1 MKIREDK
8 NEPTVEEQDTSKY
21 FEDIK
26 NDRAALRQ
34 FFTAMPKGGDLHNH
48 LTGSAY
54 AETYFEM
61 AAKKEMYVNMKTGK
75 LYKDKPSEVETIRL
89 SKDMDDLHNHRMELI
104 DKWSIRNFQP
114 YKYPLGPDEYF
125 FGTFGL
131 LSALTSDI
139 DDLAHLMREL
149 KKRAVKEN
157 VQYLEVMASSPHVPE
172 YCFLDEADYKKYD
185 TDLKSYVK
193 KGDDDKA
200 KALLGEIYDLIDT
213 KATEAAADYLEFIK
227 QLDEK
232 SRIDEEAWETTT
244 DNGKRKLLCRYQGY
258 SSRGGEPLKVF
269 AQLYVV
275 HKACLLSSDE
285 KENLLVGCN
294 IVAAENG
301 EKSMLYYHL
310 HMQMFAVLADKQNEN
325 KGEVKVNT
333 SLHAGELTLG
343 LTRPEHLTYH
353 IDQAVN
359 IAGANRIGHG
369 VDLPFESNSNEILK
383 TMKKEPEGETEDKPT
398 GIPVEINLTSNEFI
412 LGVKD
417 SEHPILLYH
426 KAGVPIIISTDDPGI
441 LRTSLTEQYT
451 LATLRYG
458 FSYPEIKEFVKN
470 SILYGFL
477 GYEDKEQLKSELE
490 NLFKD
495 FEATIRENHPQ
506 PTLI

>member
-1 MKIREDK
+1 MKTREDK

-61 AAKKEMYVNMKTGK
+61 AAKKEMYVDMTTGK
-75 LYKDKPSEVETIRL
+75 LYKDKPEGIKVVRL

-193 KGDDDKA
+193 KGNDDKA

-232 SRIDEEAWETTT
+232 SRIDEEVPDAAT
-244 DNGKRKLLCRYQGY
+244 DDDNKPDNEPDNRKLLCRYQGY
-258 SSRGGEPLKVF
+258 TSRSGEPLKVF
-269 AQLYVV
+269 AQLCVV
-275 HKACLLSSDE
+275 HKACQQSKCD
-285 KENLLVGCN
+285 LLVGYN

-310 HMQMFAVLADKQNEN
+310 HMLMFAWLSKKLTE
-325 KGEVKVNT
+325 VNT

-458 FSYPEIKEFVKN
+458 FSYPEIKEFVNN
-470 SILYGFL
+470 SIRYGFL

-495 FEATIRENHPQ
+495 FEATIQENNSQ

>member
-1 MKIREDK
+1 MKIRENG
-8 NEPTVEEQDTSKY
+8 NEFTTDEQSTSDY
-21 FEDIK
+21 FERIK
-26 NDRAALRQ
+26 NNPAALRQ

-185 TDLKSYVK
+185 TDLKYYVK
-193 KGDDDKA
+193 KGNDDKA

-232 SRIDEEAWETTT
+232 SRIDEETWETMT

-325 KGEVKVNT
+325 KGEVKVKT

-359 IAGANRIGHG
+359 MTKVRRIGHG
-369 VDLPFESNSNEILK
+369 VDLPFEPNSKEILK
-383 TMKKEPEGETEDKPT
+383 TMKDHA
-398 GIPVEINLTSNEFI
+398 ISVEINLTSNEFI

-417 SEHPILLYH
+417 SEHPIMLYH
-426 KAGVPIIISTDDPGI
+426 KAGVPIVISTDDPGI

-458 FSYPEIKEFVKN
+458 FSYFEIRDFADN
-470 SILYGFL
+470 SILCSFL
-477 GYEDKEQLKSELE
+477 NLKEFNKLRVEYCKLS
-490 NLFKD
+490 KD

>member
-1 MKIREDK
+1 M
-8 NEPTVEEQDTSKY
+8 
-21 FEDIK
+21 
-26 NDRAALRQ
+26 
-34 FFTAMPKGGDLHNH
+34 
-48 LTGSAY
+48 
-54 AETYFEM
+54 
-61 AAKKEMYVNMKTGK
+61 
-75 LYKDKPSEVETIRL
+75 
-89 SKDMDDLHNHRMELI
+89 
-104 DKWSIRNFQP
+104 
-114 YKYPLGPDEYF
+114 
-125 FGTFGL
+125 
-131 LSALTSDI
+131 
-139 DDLAHLMREL
+139 
-149 KKRAVKEN
+149 
-157 VQYLEVMASSPHVPE
+157 
-172 YCFLDEADYKKYD
+172 
-185 TDLKSYVK
+185 
-193 KGDDDKA
+193 
-200 KALLGEIYDLIDT
+200 
-213 KATEAAADYLEFIK
+213 
-227 QLDEK
+227 
-232 SRIDEEAWETTT
+232 
-244 DNGKRKLLCRYQGY
+244 
-258 SSRGGEPLKVF
+258 
-269 AQLYVV
+269 
-275 HKACLLSSDE
+275 
-285 KENLLVGCN
+285 LVGCN

-325 KGEVKVNT
+325 KDEVKVNT

-369 VDLPFESNSNEILK
+369 VDLPFEPNSNEILK
-383 TMKKEPEGETEDKPT
+383 TMKKEPEGEPEDKPT

-458 FSYPEIKEFVKN
+458 FSYPEIKEFVNN

-477 GYEDKEQLKSELE
+477 NDKDKGQLKSELE
-490 NLFKD
+490 KLFLD